1 MRKNRK
7 GFTLA
12 ELMIVVAIIGVLV
25 AISILIFSRHLEKSR
40 DAVSVANIRSAYA
53 EALDAYMTEDLSG
66 SHWTSDSVHH
76 VWINHN
82 RGKGYVDAID
92 VIVDIKS
99 RSQNN
104 WSGLGSRLPS
114 LLKNV
119 KDNKTPGRYALAIG
133 FDSAGNPTGA
143 SLASLIKP
151 WQTDPK
157 VK

>member
-12 ELMIVVAIIGVLV
+12 ELLIVVAIIGVLV

-53 EALDAYMTEDLSG
+53 EALDAYMTEDLSR

-82 RGKGYVDAID
+82 PVTGYMDAID
-92 VIVDIKS
+92 VIVDIES
-99 RSQNN
+99 RSRNN

-114 LLKNV
+114 LLKKV
-119 KDNKTPGRYALAIG
+119 QDNKTPGRYWCATRQG
-133 FDSAGNPTGA
+133 DSE
-143 SLASLIKP
+143 K
-151 WQTDPK
+151 
-157 VK
+157 